1 MERVEG
7 GYGNVFGN
15 VFVKMLGCWWFVA
28 IASDTPVQD
37 TGTPLAQNGANGCE
51 GTYRV
56 AKLWMRWTGVWGRL
70 LGQTETRP
78 PIWQRIVVASVC
90 LS

>member
-1 MERVEG
+1 ME
-7 GYGNVFGN
+7 VFGEMPG
-15 VFVKMLGCWWFVA
+15 KMLTCWKCWWFVA

-37 TGTPLAQNGANGCE
+37 TGTPLAQNGANGC
-51 GTYRV
+51 GGMYRG
-56 AKLWMRWTGVWGRL
+56 AKWWSGVWGRRP
-70 LGQTETRP
+70 GQTETRP